1 MKKGLFTIFSVFCI
15 SHFGISQDLG
25 YRTFDIGAEYQHLKK
40 GSDINLQLAFNAE
53 IHHSIVLRA
62 GYSIAARETSPAHTS
77 EEGNG
82 WSGSLGYRYY
92 FSVLPKRFFIGA
104 RAGISSMNMQ
114 WTVHA
119 TTGSSK
125 LMVFQ
130 PAFETGFTLLINDML
145 FITPQLSAGIQ
156 TTINSK
162 GEKVVYGNGFN
173 GGGGISIG
181 WRF

>member
-1 MKKGLFTIFSVFCI
+1 MKKCLFTVFSVFCI
-15 SHFGISQDLG
+15 SLFAHSQDMG
-25 YRTFDIGAEYQHLKK
+25 YRTFDIGAEYLHAKK

-62 GYSIAARETSPAHTS
+62 GYSISARETSVSHTS

-104 RAGISSMNMQ
+104 RAGISSMNME

-119 TTGSSK
+119 TKGTSK
-125 LMVFQ
+125 LLVFQ
-130 PAFETGFTLLINDML
+130 PAFETGFTLLINDQL
-145 FITPQLSAGIQ
+145 FITPQLFAGYQ

-173 GGGGISIG
+173 GGGGISVG